1 MSKFPV
7 TSSDDAGV
15 VSALN
20 YLLSGPAGLGQ
31 NFEGFSNYNA
41 GYLSGAV
48 RPPFTKLEFT
58 YTSYGVVGETTIV
71 VGDNNGLVVGMKVS
85 GYGISASTFI
95 LSIGVLT
102 TDGSIISL
110 SNANTVN
117 IQNVLN
123 FRVENH
129 PWLYQAPIGLAG
141 SEMLDSV
148 TYKYLFGS
156 VYIGT
161 PDRLTP
167 FYIGQPITI
176 SGVTNSVYNQTFTP
190 IGVVE
195 CTTTYVIC
203 RSDTPITVVGNSSGG
218 VASFNVTVLP
228 TDPFPAKYNFIN
240 TDSNGVAT
248 VNNGT
253 DRVFIAAQLTN
264 VITTYA
270 TVPSILAYSVFINR
284 YTLTPSND
292 INNPSYIVT
301 YDKTLTGKLT
311 FISVSAGTNDSQE
324 YENIFTTVIDT
335 PTIGYYWYIV
345 DVAFN
350 TTSGDSV
357 VINNTLGLRSL
368 TTQVVKQ

>member
-7 TSSDDAGV
+7 TSNDDAGV

-31 NFEGFSNYNA
+31 NFEGYTNYNI

-48 RPPFTKLEFT
+48 RPPFTTLEFT
-58 YTSYGVVGETTIV
+58 YTSYGVVGEYTII
-71 VGDNNGLVVGMKVS
+71 VGDNNGLVVGMLAS
-85 GYGISASTFI
+85 GYGITAGTTI
-95 LSIGVLT
+95 VSIGPLT
-102 TDGSIISL
+102 TDGSIL
-110 SNANTVN
+110 VLTNPNTQN
-117 IQNVLN
+117 IQNILN
-123 FRVENH
+123 FRFENH
-129 PWLYQAPIGLAG
+129 PWLYQAPLSLST

-148 TYKYLFGS
+148 TYKYTFTS
-156 VYIGT
+156 TYVST

-167 FYIGQPITI
+167 FYIGQPIVI
-176 SGVTNSVYNQTFTP
+176 AGVSNSVYNQTFTP

-218 VASFNVTVLP
+218 SASFNVTVLP
-228 TDPFPAKYNFIN
+228 TDPFPSKYNFIN

-264 VITTYA
+264 VITTYT
-270 TVPSILAYSVFINR
+270 TVPGILAYSVFINR
-284 YTLTPSND
+284 YLLTPSND

-335 PTIGYYWYIV
+335 PAIGYYWYIV

-350 TTSGDSV
+350 TTSGDTV
-357 VINNTLGLRSL
+357 VIKNTLGLRSL